1 MPRIAGSPI
10 KSRAAIGEYDKA
22 TARYTIHTCNGST
35 RRLHKD
41 LTLTLDVP
49 DDDLRLVIRDVG
61 GNFGTRG
68 AIFAEQSLVAWAARK
83 VGRPVKWTS
92 DRSEALP
99 SDYQGRDLAVEAELA
114 LDEDGNGFCRL
125 YMDAKMFSEWGW
137 RIPFIVSL
145 VLLVFSVYIR
155 LRLSESPIFMRM
167 KEEGKGSK
175 APLTDSFLRYPNN
188 KYVLLALLGATAGQG
203 VVWYTGQ
210 FYALFFLLT
219 TLKLDFLYAYAL
231 IGLSLIIGTPFF
243 IVFGWLSDRIGRLK
257 IILAGCAI
265 AALSAT
271 PRCRCPITSAT
282 AGSAG
287 CCPACNRRGG
297 RDREYLRRPVVPHRG
312 GGDDPDRGIAVPARH
327 QGRQYRHQFRRQQLD
342 VPHRHGTQP
351 AGSGDRKKN
360 GEARHQLDGLVDGVR
375 ASRSHSSRL
384 PTAPCLCPLS
394 ANHRERTSG
403 ASSAQRRRTAALT
416 IAKSRRIECGRDSQN
431 HRRGNALVSRH
442 DARVS
447 ARHGVLLC

>member
-1 MPRIAGSPI
+1 
-10 KSRAAIGEYDKA
+10 
-22 TARYTIHTCNGST
+22 
-35 RRLHKD
+35 
-41 LTLTLDVP
+41 
-49 DDDLRLVIRDVG
+49 
-61 GNFGTRG
+61 
-68 AIFAEQSLVAWAARK
+68 
-83 VGRPVKWTS
+83 
-92 DRSEALP
+92 
-99 SDYQGRDLAVEAELA
+99 
-114 LDEDGNGFCRL
+114 
-125 YMDAKMFSEWGW
+125 MFSEWGW

-312 GGDDPDRGIAVPARH
+312 GGDDPDRGSLFLRDTKGVNIVTNS
-327 QGRQYRHQFRRQQLD
+327 GVNSSML
-342 VPHRHGTQP
+342 PHRHGTQP
-351 AGSGDRKKN
+351 AGSGDRK
-360 GEARHQLDGLVDGVR
+360 R
-375 ASRSHSSRL
+375 RSS
-384 PTAPCLCPLS
+384 TS
-394 ANHRERTSG
+394 AGWTG
-403 ASSAQRRRTAALT
+403 
-416 IAKSRRIECGRDSQN
+416 
-431 HRRGNALVSRH
+431 
-442 DARVS
+442 
-447 ARHGVLLC
+447 

>member
-155 LRLSESPIFMRM
+155 LRLQRVPDLHAH
-167 KEEGKGSK
+167 EGRGQRLQGPPDRQLPALPQQQIRAAGAARRHRRPRRCLVHGSVLRPVLP
-175 APLTDSFLRYPNN
+175 ADHAQAGLPLCLRADRTLPDHRNAILHRVRLVVGPDRPLEDHPGGVRDRSALRYTSMSLPYHIGNGWFGG
-188 KYVLLALLGATAGQG
+188 VLPCLQPPWWPRPGISTPAC
-203 VVWYTGQ
+203 
-210 FYALFFLLT
+210 
-219 TLKLDFLYAYAL
+219 
-231 IGLSLIIGTPFF
+231 GTPS
-243 IVFGWLSDRIGRLK
+243 GWR
-257 IILAGCAI
+257 
-265 AALSAT
+265 
-271 PRCRCPITSAT
+271 
-282 AGSAG
+282 
-287 CCPACNRRGG
+287 
-297 RDREYLRRPVVPHRG
+297 
-312 GGDDPDRGIAVPARH
+312 
-327 QGRQYRHQFRRQQLD
+327 
-342 VPHRHGTQP
+342 
-351 AGSGDRKKN
+351 
-360 GEARHQLDGLVDGVR
+360 
-375 ASRSHSSRL
+375 
-384 PTAPCLCPLS
+384 
-394 ANHRERTSG
+394 
-403 ASSAQRRRTAALT
+403 
-416 IAKSRRIECGRDSQN
+416 
-431 HRRGNALVSRH
+431 
-442 DARVS
+442 
-447 ARHGVLLC
+447 